1 MVEDT
6 SKSPRSIPKPQR
18 FEKSCIFCQIVV
30 GERPATVLHQ
40 DDLVTAFRDINP
52 QAPTHI
58 LIVPNDHIAGI
69 AEVEKKHGDLLA
81 RMFATANRLA
91 ESEGLS
97 RGYRLVLNQGP
108 LAGQSVFHLHLHLL
122 GGRAMRWP
130 PG

>member
-1 MVEDT
+1 
-6 SKSPRSIPKPQR
+6 
-18 FEKSCIFCQIVV
+18 SCVFCQIVV
-30 GERPATVLHQ
+30 GERAATIIHQ
-40 DDLVTAFRDINP
+40 DALVTAFRDINP

-58 LIVPNDHIAGI
+58 LIIPNEHIPGI
-69 AEVEKKHGDLLA
+69 AEIEEQHGDLVA
-81 RMFATANRLA
+81 RMFATANHLA
-91 ESEGLS
+91 HSEGLS